1 MVDVSIIIVLV
12 LTEVTGGH
20 LADSP
25 EVVHHLLGPA
35 VDPRGAPHG
44 AVDTAHVSAFFVP
57 GTVVAEGE
65 HALCFAALAVP
76 TTGISTVS
84 RKVQGI

>member
-12 LTEVTGGH
+12 LTEVTRGH

-25 EVVHHLLGPA
+25 EVVHHLLGLA
-35 VDPRGAPHG
+35 VDPRGTPHG
-44 AVDTAHVSAFFVP
+44 AVDTTNVGALVVP

-65 HALCFAALAVP
+65 EALCLAALAVP

>member
-1 MVDVSIIIVLV
+1 MVDVYIITVLV
-12 LTEVTGGH
+12 LTEVTRGH

-25 EVVHHLLGPA
+25 EVVHHLPGLA
-35 VDPRGAPHG
+35 VDSGGTPHG
-44 AVDTAHVSAFFVP
+44 AIATAHVSAFFVP
-57 GTVVAEGE
+57 GALVAEGE
-65 HALCFAALAVP
+65 DALCLAALAVP

>member
-12 LTEVTGGH
+12 LTEVTRGH

-35 VDPRGAPHG
+35 VDPGGAPPGPVVAPAGVG
-44 AVDTAHVSAFFVP
+44 APVVP
-57 GTVVAEGE
+57 GALVAEGE
-65 HALCFAALAVP
+65 DALRLRALALP
-76 TTGISTVS
+76 TGTGTVS
-84 RKVQGI
+84 GKVQGI

>member
-1 MVDVSIIIVLV
+1 MVAVSINIVLV
-12 LTEVTGGH
+12 LTEVTRGH

-35 VDPRGAPHG
+35 VDPRGTPHG

-57 GTVVAEGE
+57 GALVTEGE
-65 HALCFAALAVP
+65 DALCFAALAVP

-84 RKVQGI
+84 SKVQGV